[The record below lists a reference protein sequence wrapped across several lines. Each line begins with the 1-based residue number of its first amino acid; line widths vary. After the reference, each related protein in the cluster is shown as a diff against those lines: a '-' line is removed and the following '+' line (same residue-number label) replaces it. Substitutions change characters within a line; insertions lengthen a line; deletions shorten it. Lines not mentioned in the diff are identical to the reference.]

1 MRCLTLG
8 VVLSTFVSAA
18 HAQPAKGPDAA
29 TNPLSAAI
37 YSQYVPLKGYIVKSA
52 DEMPDASYSFK
63 PAPTVRSYG
72 QLIGHLADSQY
83 EFCAAAKGEK
93 SPRENIEK
101 TVTTKAD
108 LIKALNDAFT
118 YCDGLY
124 ATLQDSKLPEK
135 VAFFGGQQARLYIVT
150 LNVAHNDEHYGN
162 IVTYLRIKGLVPPS
176 SMQM

>member
-1 MRCLTLG
+1 MRRLAFCLL
-8 VVLSTFVSAA
+8 LSTLAPAA
-18 HAQPAKGPDAA
+18 HAQQAKGPDAG

-37 YSQYVPLKGYIVKSA
+37 YAQYVPLKGFIVKSA
-52 DEMPDASYSFK
+52 DEMSEANYSFK

-72 QLIGHLADSQY
+72 QIIGHLADSQFA
-83 EFCAAAKGEK
+83 FCAAAKGEK

-108 LIKALNDAFT
+108 LVKALNDAFT

-124 ATLQDSKLPEK
+124 ATLQDSKLADK

>member
-1 MRCLTLG
+1 MRCLVLCLVLTTLAP
-8 VVLSTFVSAA
+8 AA
-18 HAQPAKGPDAA
+18 RAQQAKGPDAA

-37 YSQYVPLKGYIVKSA
+37 YSQYVPLNVFIVKSA
-52 DEMPDASYSFK
+52 DEMPEASYSFK

-72 QLIGHLADSQY
+72 QIIGHLADSQY
-83 EFCAAAKGEK
+83 GFCAAAKGEK
-93 SPRENIEK
+93 SPREDIEK

-108 LIKALNDAFT
+108 LIKALNDSFT

-124 ATLQDSKLPEK
+124 ATLQDSKLADK
-135 VAFFGGQQARLYIVT
+135 VALFGGQQARIFVVT